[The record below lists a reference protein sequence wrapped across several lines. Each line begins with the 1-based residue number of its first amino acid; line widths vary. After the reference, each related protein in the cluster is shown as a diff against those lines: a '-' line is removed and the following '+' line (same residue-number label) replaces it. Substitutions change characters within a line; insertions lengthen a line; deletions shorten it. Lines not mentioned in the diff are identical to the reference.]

1 MVSESHTPRVFRV
14 EFKTFVIQVDDLSSG
29 EAILITEKKREKNY
43 RLSIGL
49 GCVSWLIDQ
58 LRDFLKG
65 KRQSSFRKFT
75 GSVGGLIKTII
86 LPLGRDA
93 VGWRLME
100 ANLSAIVYGV
110 PKNSLGRDPLNNKR
124 FQIESKVVESILTYK
139 EALQK
144 QPVKNVLPQNKLLQV
159 SSKKDENSIWQCSVV
174 CKRKSIKSSWIETSK
189 AISDILDKEVILY
202 PFQCNKALLFCSNV
216 EEAEWVARHKKI
228 TVNIKD
234 EVSLCRWKQ
243 KCNSHGKRKF
253 VSFGGWI
260 EIEGLPFNLWT
271 KETFQQ
277 IGDACGGYLETDYRT
292 ENFLSLFVARIKVK
306 NNTCGLIPEFVDVIG
321 NFEAFNVRINPVS
334 LSSRKIAAD
343 DRKQMS
349 TRIEKK
355 SDVVFPRSSSG
366 GFQISKKTTV
376 ENQKAVSGAS
386 GSGKPPSEL
395 RHAKG
400 SIADGSCL
408 QESRTE
414 VAHLLAK
421 KFNIDGLNDKVAITK
436 PMGNQKVAE
445 TKHCGGGAAW
455 QVGEYSGTKAN
466 LFFNTAP
473 TCETVN
479 RFKSLSPADFGGM
492 QNPQTVANYRIANK
506 SVLNCEDVWEE
517 DKVVEETLVED
528 KSERYKGGDFSSEDF
543 KNVESSFLIDE
554 LRDEYKE
561 LAVKGLNADLLE
573 DSSLGMENLVDLAG
587 ILNDDSQ
594 VSSDSDEDDPV
605 SSSEEEEDV
614 CVLDSHEGILCDLFK
629 DEDIQPELNSK
640 GDRTEVAISES
651 GKIMKKVKTRTASL
665 HKRPTKTASNSAST
679 SEGKTAERLEGHKE

>member
-1 MVSESHTPRVFRV
+1 M
-14 EFKTFVIQVDDLSSG
+14 
-29 EAILITEKKREKNY
+29 
-43 RLSIGL
+43 
-49 GCVSWLIDQ
+49 
-58 LRDFLKG
+58 
-65 KRQSSFRKFT
+65 KFCK
-75 GSVGGLIKTII
+75 SVGGLIKTII

-100 ANLSAIVYGV
+100 ANLSAIIYGV

-124 FQIESKVVESILTYK
+124 FQIESKAAESIQTYK

-144 QPVKNVLPQNKLLQV
+144 QPLKNVLPQNKLLQV
-159 SSKKDENSIWQCSVV
+159 SSKKDENSKWQCSVV
-174 CKRKSIKSSWIETSK
+174 CKRKSIKSSWTETSK
-189 AISDILDKEVILY
+189 AISEILDKEVILY
-202 PFQCNKALLFCSNV
+202 PFQCNKGLLFCSNV
-216 EEAEWVARHKKI
+216 EEADWVARHKKI

-243 KCNSHGKRKF
+243 KCNFHGKRKF

-277 IGDACGGYLETDYRT
+277 IGDAYGGYLETDYRT
-292 ENFLSLFVARIKVK
+292 ENFLSLFAARIKVK
-306 NNTCGLIPEFVDVIG
+306 NNTCGLIPEYVDVIG
-321 NFEAFNVRINPVS
+321 NFEAFYVRISPVS

-355 SDVVFPRSSSG
+355 SDGVFPRSSSG
-366 GFQISKKTTV
+366 GFQILKNTTV
-376 ENQKAVSGAS
+376 ENQKAVSGAL
-386 GSGKPPSEL
+386 GNGKSPSEL

-400 SIADGSCL
+400 SVADGSCL

-421 KFNIDGLNDKVAITK
+421 KFNIDGLNDKVAVTK
-436 PMGNQKVAE
+436 CMGSQKVAE
-445 TKHCGGGAAW
+445 TKLGGGGPAS

-466 LFFNTAP
+466 LLINSGQ
-473 TCETVN
+473 TCEPVN

-517 DKVVEETLVED
+517 DKDVEETLAED
-528 KSERYKGGDFSSEDF
+528 KSERYKGGETSIEDF
-543 KNVESSFLIDE
+543 KTVETSFLIDE

-561 LAVKGLNADLLE
+561 MAVKGLNADLLDE
-573 DSSLGMENLVDLAG
+573 SPLGMENLDDLSG
-587 ILNDDSQ
+587 ILIDDSQ
-594 VSSDSDEDDPV
+594 LSSDSEDDLV

-629 DEDIQPELNSK
+629 DENIQQE
-640 GDRTEVAISES
+640 DR
-651 GKIMKKVKTRTASL
+651 GG
-665 HKRPTKTASNSAST
+665 N
-679 SEGKTAERLEGHKE
+679 